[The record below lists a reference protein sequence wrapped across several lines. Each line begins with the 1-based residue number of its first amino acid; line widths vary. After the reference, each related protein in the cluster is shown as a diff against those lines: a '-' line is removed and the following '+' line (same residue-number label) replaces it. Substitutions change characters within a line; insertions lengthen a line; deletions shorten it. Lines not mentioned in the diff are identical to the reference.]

1 LSVWTKRD
9 TTRFPSRQKREEN
22 VRALPRKAV
31 ATALAVVLVG
41 VIAAAASARGNS
53 PTKKSAT
60 YKVCVLLPDTKSSVR
75 YELFDRPY
83 LAKAFKAAGVSYVI
97 NNAQGDQQRQRS
109 QGDQC
114 LTNGAKV
121 ILVDALNSGVGA
133 SIENAAAAKNV
144 KTIDYD
150 RLVLNGK
157 ASYYVS
163 FNNVVVGKL
172 QGRGVIAGLKAKGT
186 YSKKPVI
193 AELNGAPTDN
203 NATLFKKGYDSILK
217 PLYDSG
223 TFNKGPDQSVPDW
236 DNQKARTIFDQML
249 VSTSNKINGVAA
261 ANDGL
266 AGAVVASLKAHKL
279 KALPLSGQD
288 ATPQGVQNILSGW
301 QTMTVYKSVKAE
313 AGRAAKMAIAIIKK
327 QAVKTNATIDNGTRK
342 VPSYFLKPITINKTN
357 YTLLFKDGFLK
368 RSQVCVGKYKQ
379 YCK

>member
-1 LSVWTKRD
+1 M
-9 TTRFPSRQKREEN
+9 
-22 VRALPRKAV
+22 RALPRKGIAAV
-31 ATALAVVLVG
+31 LAIAIVG
-41 VIAAAASARGNS
+41 VVAAAASARSKS
-53 PTKKSAT
+53 PANKTASIQ
-60 YKVCVLLPDTKSSVR
+60 VCVLLPDTKSSVR

-83 LAKAFKAAGVSYVI
+83 LAKAFKAANLTYTI
-97 NNAQGDQQRQRS
+97 NNALGDQQKQRS
-109 QGDQC
+109 QADQC

-133 SIENAAAAKNV
+133 SIENAAAARDV

-163 FNNVVVGKL
+163 FNNVNVGKL
-172 QGRGVIAGLKAKGT
+172 QGRGVVAGLKAHAT
-186 YSKKPVI
+186 YSQHPLI

-203 NATLFKKGYDSILK
+203 NAKLFKQGYDSILK
-217 PLYDSG
+217 PLYTKG
-223 TFNKGPDQSVPDW
+223 TLKKGPDQSVPDW

-249 VSTSNKINGVAA
+249 VKTNNKIKGVAA

-279 KALPLSGQD
+279 KPIGLSGQD

-301 QTMTVYKSVKAE
+301 QTMTVYKSVKLE
-313 AGRAAKMAIAIIKK
+313 AAAAARVAIAIIKN
-327 QAVKTNATIDNGTRK
+327 QPVKTNAKINNGSRV
-342 VPSYFLKPITINKTN
+342 VPAIYLKPVTITKAN

-368 RSQVCVGKYKQ
+368 RSQVCVGKYRK